1 MVLTLSEFVMIIFDV
16 VDKLGNRRTVEVP
29 EEINLNLMEVLKA
42 SEYPILATCGGMALC
57 ATCQV
62 EVAQGIENLPSP
74 TDVELDMLD
83 QLPHATTQSRLA
95 CQIKIHENLNGA
107 IFNLSAD

>member
-1 MVLTLSEFVMIIFDV
+1 MIIFDV
-16 VDKLGNRRTVEVP
+16 VDRSGKTRTVEVP

-74 TDVELDMLD
+74 NDVELDMLD
-83 QLPHATTQSRLA
+83 QLPKATAQSRLA
-95 CQIKIHENLNGA
+95 CQIKIHVNLNGA
-107 IFNLSAD
+107 IFNLSAE

>member
-1 MVLTLSEFVMIIFDV
+1 MIIFDV
-16 VDKLGNRRTVEVP
+16 VDKFGNTRAVEVP

-83 QLPHATTQSRLA
+83 QLPKVTAQSRLA

-107 IFNLSAD
+107 VFNLSAD

>member
-1 MVLTLSEFVMIIFDV
+1 MITFDV
-16 VDKLGNRRTVEVP
+16 VDRAGNSQTVDVP

-57 ATCQV
+57 ATCHV
-62 EVAQGIENLPSP
+62 EVAQGIEKLPSP
-74 TDVELDMLD
+74 TDIELDMLD
-83 QLPHATTQSRLA
+83 QLPHASAQSRLA

-107 IFNLSAD
+107 VFHLTSE